1 MTLDHELLRQ
11 RCEEITDACDR
22 LDRIAEISKDSFLK
36 DQDTRDIASYRLLV
50 AIEAA
55 LNICYHF
62 CSKQLT
68 RVPENYAQCFELLG
82 EAGIISV
89 ELSGTLQRMARFRNL
104 LVQVYYNVDDE
115 QLYEII
121 SKHIGDL
128 RRFCNSIVSSF

>member
-1 MTLDHELLRQ
+1 MTLDHELLGK
-11 RCEEITDACDR
+11 RCGEITDACDR

-50 AIEAA
+50 AIEAS
-55 LNICYHF
+55 LNICYHV

-89 ELSGTLQRMARFRNL
+89 ELSSTLQRMARFRNL
-104 LVQVYYNVDDE
+104 LVHVYYHVDDE

-121 SKHIGDL
+121 SKHLGDL

>member
-1 MTLDHELLRQ
+1 MTLDHELLRK
-11 RCEEITDACDR
+11 RCGEITDACDR

-55 LNICYHF
+55 LNICYHV

-121 SKHIGDL
+121 GNHLGDL
-128 RRFCNSIVSSF
+128 RRFCNPIVSSF

>member
-1 MTLDHELLRQ
+1 MTLDHELLRK
-11 RCEEITDACDR
+11 RCEEIIDACDR

-55 LNICYHF
+55 LNICYHV

-89 ELSGTLQRMARFRNL
+89 ELSSTLQRMARFRNL
-104 LVQVYYNVDDE
+104 LVHVYYHVDDE

>member
-1 MTLDHELLRQ
+1 MTLDRELLRK

-22 LDRIAEISKDSFLK
+22 LDRIAKIPKDSFLK

-55 LNICYHF
+55 LNICYHV

-68 RVPENYAQCFELLG
+68 KVPENYAQCFGLLG
-82 EAGIISV
+82 EAGIISA
-89 ELSGTLQRMARFRNL
+89 ELSSTLQRMARFRKL
-104 LVQVYYNVDDE
+104 LVHVYFHVDDE

-121 SKHIGDL
+121 NNSLDDL
-128 RRFCNSIVSSF
+128 RQFCSAIISGT

>member
-1 MTLDHELLRQ
+1 MTLDHELLRK
-11 RCEEITDACDR
+11 RCEEIIDACDR
-22 LDRIAEISKDSFLK
+22 LDHIAEISKDSFLK

-50 AIEAA
+50 AIEAS
-55 LNICYHF
+55 LNICYHV

-89 ELSGTLQRMARFRNL
+89 ELSSTLQRMARFRNL
-104 LVQVYYNVDDE
+104 LVHVYYHVDDE
-115 QLYEII
+115 QLYEVI

>member
-1 MTLDHELLRQ
+1 MTLDRELLRK

-22 LDRIAEISKDSFLK
+22 LDRIAGIPRDSFLK
-36 DQDTRDIASYRLLV
+36 DQDTHDIASYRLLV

-68 RVPENYAQCFELLG
+68 RVPENYAQCFQLLG

-89 ELSGTLQRMARFRNL
+89 ELSNTLQRMARFRNL
-104 LVQVYYNVDDE
+104 LVHVYYHVDDE

-121 SKHIGDL
+121 GNHLGDL
-128 RRFCNSIVSSF
+128 KWFCNSIMNGT

>member
-1 MTLDHELLRQ
+1 MTLDHALLRK

-22 LDRIAEISKDSFLK
+22 LDRIAVIPKDSFLK

-55 LNICYHF
+55 LNICYHV

-68 RVPENYAQCFELLG
+68 KVPENYAQCFGLLG

-89 ELSGTLQRMARFRNL
+89 ELSSTLQLMARVRNL
-104 LVQVYYNVDDE
+104 LVHVDFHVDDE
-115 QLYEII
+115 HLYEII
-121 SKHIGDL
+121 NNSLDDL
-128 RRFCNSIVSSF
+128 RKFCIAIISGT

>member
-1 MTLDHELLRQ
+1 MTLDHELLRK
-11 RCEEITDACDR
+11 RCGEITDACDR

-55 LNICYHF
+55 LNICYHV

-89 ELSGTLQRMARFRNL
+89 ELSGTLQRMARF
-104 LVQVYYNVDDE
+104 
-115 QLYEII
+115 
-121 SKHIGDL
+121 
-128 RRFCNSIVSSF
+128 